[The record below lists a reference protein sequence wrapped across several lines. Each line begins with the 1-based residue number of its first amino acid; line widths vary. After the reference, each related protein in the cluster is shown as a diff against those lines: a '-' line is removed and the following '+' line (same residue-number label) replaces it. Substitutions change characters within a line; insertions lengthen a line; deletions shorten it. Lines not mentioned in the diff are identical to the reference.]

1 MPQHRLQENHG
12 LIDIKRFF
20 EQPPLQYLGIELAVC
35 WILDCLLEAD
45 SYPTALVQRLAD
57 LHLSEGYLQEA
68 KDLMPSWQK
77 WLQEAPALESLT
89 INNMHLQAAALAR

>member
-1 MPQHRLQENHG
+1 
-12 LIDIKRFF
+12 
-20 EQPPLQYLGIELAVC
+20 
-35 WILDCLLEAD
+35 
-45 SYPTALVQRLAD
+45 VQRLAD

-68 KDLMPSWQK
+68 KDLMPLWQK